1 MRNTILTTCPFLLLL
16 LDLREETKQAG
27 DLLGTISWWLIWDS
41 QLVIELGQSN
51 GDPVGSQLVIQ
62 LGQWASDSVGTTG
75 DSVGTVS
82 WWFTWGS
89 QLVIQLGQ
97 SAGDS
102 FGTVSR
108 WFSLDSKL
116 VIQLGQSASDSDGT
130 CIWVTQDI
138 PLLHWVFSFH
148 GHTSSTRNLGFSISK
163 KKKRSVVWY
172 LMSGQRCQSCQ
183 GEASLI
189 HSSKTNRL
197 VIYSTQ
203 FSKLETLVNTG
214 QNTSI
219 KSQAKVKLSQYK
231 SSMGCCCW
239 SLLYST
245 ILCSR
250 ADSLFSWT

>member
-1 MRNTILTTCPFLLLL
+1 M
-16 LDLREETKQAG
+16 E
-27 DLLGTISWWLIWDS
+27 
-41 QLVIELGQSN
+41 
-51 GDPVGSQLVIQ
+51 IQ
-62 LGQWASDSVGTTG
+62 LG
-75 DSVGTVS
+75 VS
-82 WWFTWGS
+82 WWFSWDSEPVILLG

-116 VIQLGQSASDSDGT
+116 AIQLGQSASDSDGT

-163 KKKRSVVWY
+163 KKKSVVWY

-189 HSSKTNRL
+189 HSSKTNNRL

-203 FSKLETLVNTG
+203 FSKLETLVSTG
-214 QNTSI
+214 PKHVHQITS
-219 KSQAKVKLSQYK
+219 KSQTES
-231 SSMGCCCW
+231 
-239 SLLYST
+239 
-245 ILCSR
+245 I
-250 ADSLFSWT
+250 